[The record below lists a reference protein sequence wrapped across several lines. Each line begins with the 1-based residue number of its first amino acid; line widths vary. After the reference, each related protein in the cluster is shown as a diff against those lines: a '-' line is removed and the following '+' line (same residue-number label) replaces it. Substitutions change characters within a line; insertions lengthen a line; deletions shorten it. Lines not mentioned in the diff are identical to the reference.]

1 MSWFSGFKF
10 SQILGM
16 VSFLHLTMLQLGGEV
31 KLMKEATVEVG
42 FGWKGLKT
50 YSKDTQYSGQVK
62 LAGISAT

>member
-1 MSWFSGFKF
+1 
-10 SQILGM
+10 M

-62 LAGISAT
+62 LAGIVRKYFWKTVFLFR